1 MIVTI
6 SGFIGSGKDTVSQ
19 YLQDRYSFQQVSF
32 AGALKDAV
40 AAVFGWDRE
49 MLEGRT
55 SESRAWREQVD
66 SWWAKRL
73 DMPHLTPRWILQY
86 WGTEVCRQGF
96 HDDIW
101 IASLENRLRSADDNI
116 VISDARFPNE
126 LATVKRL
133 GGISLRVVR
142 GADPEWYNLALQAN
156 NGDRQSRHILDK
168 LVHSSE
174 WSWIGYNFDRVIDNN
189 RSIGDLYY
197 QVDNLVNSRGEDR
210 WHSMNN
216 DSAEVQ
222 FYN

>member
-1 MIVTI
+1 MIVTV

-19 YLQDRYSFQQVSF
+19 YLQDCYKFQQVSF

-55 SESRAWREQVD
+55 AESRAWRERVD

-86 WGTEVCRQGF
+86 WGTEICRQGF

-101 IASLENRLRSADDNI
+101 IASLENRLRNTADNI

-126 LATVKRL
+126 LATVKKI
-133 GGISLRVVR
+133 GGLSLRVVR
-142 GADPEWYNLALQAN
+142 GPNPEWYSLAIAAN
-156 NGDRQSRHILDK
+156 RNHTES
-168 LVHSSE
+168 LVELKRLNIHSSE
-174 WSWIGYNFDRVIDNN
+174 WSWIGYNFDTVIDNN
-189 RSIGDLYY
+189 QDLDNLYS
-197 QVDNLVNSRGEDR
+197 QVDQVVRSRVLVSDHPKQRILI
-210 WHSMNN
+210 
-216 DSAEVQ
+216 
-222 FYN
+222 